1 MLVGSGLRC
10 WSWSVKFSVRREC
23 KVEVERE
30 VDGEEKEIML
40 VKVWDER
47 GRKGG
52 LDGDGEGEGGM
63 PWWGEDAE

>member
-1 MLVGSGLRC
+1 MRN
-10 WSWSVKFSVRREC
+10 FVRREC

-52 LDGDGEGEGGM
+52 LDGDGKGEGGM